1 MWQNAQSWA
10 LDIILTICEL
20 LFIRRLL
27 LISVQNQVCEK
38 NK

>member
-10 LDIILTICEL
+10 LDIILIICEL
-20 LFIRRLL
+20 LFILRVL

>member
-10 LDIILTICEL
+10 LDIILIICEL
-20 LFIRRLL
+20 LFIQRLL